1 MLFNAYFYTHSI
13 EPGVYTHFL
22 PSFFYHLIPILD
34 NETMVLTCFIPS
46 LTAPPAGL
54 ERPLSVRIVP
64 SESRAERESF
74 GSNRYEPYGK
84 VPYHRWP
91 PGPWVWAGWGAVLG
105 MAAG

>member
-1 MLFNAYFYTHSI
+1 MR
-13 EPGVYTHFL
+13 PWC
-22 PSFFYHLIPILD
+22 
-34 NETMVLTCFIPS
+34 LTCFVP
-46 LTAPPAGL
+46 TTTPPPVGL

-91 PGPWVWAGWGAVLG
+91 PGPTGVGLFGAVLG
-105 MAAG
+105 SSWCHWLMLALGGCCQAISYLFVVGSQLVSTSLL